1 MKRYLKYLLPL
12 VLILLLFT
20 ACGKKEEQTDT
31 QGEATEAVST
41 EEQKEGIEFPYEID
55 NGNLVINSVFQSSIE
70 NPDCGNEYGDDIAS
84 LELVNQSNQYLDSAE
99 LTLHMSDGKELHMV
113 IKNIP
118 PGKKVW
124 AFDDQ
129 NQLVSNDVVCTSVD
143 CDAEYLA
150 DSPMAD
156 QEIKV
161 KVDDTTVTLKNQSE
175 NDLNDLTIECHCVI
189 DGVYYGGL
197 TYSYPVDKLTS
208 NGSKKIEAEDCFLG
222 EAEVVRII
230 K

>member
-31 QGEATEAVST
+31 RGEATEAVST

-99 LTLHMSDGKELHMV
+99 LTLHMSDGSIYE
-113 IKNIP
+113 
-118 PGKKVW
+118 
-124 AFDDQ
+124 
-129 NQLVSNDVVCTSVD
+129 
-143 CDAEYLA
+143 
-150 DSPMAD
+150 
-156 QEIKV
+156 
-161 KVDDTTVTLKNQSE
+161 
-175 NDLNDLTIECHCVI
+175 
-189 DGVYYGGL
+189 
-197 TYSYPVDKLTS
+197 
-208 NGSKKIEAEDCFLG
+208 
-222 EAEVVRII
+222 
-230 K
+230 